1 MDFFTILFMYVQ
13 KFGEEHDI
21 DTINLSDEKQ
31 EELYLMLQEA
41 INTNK
46 PISKDKLEEFFGFD
60 PNRPHI
66 LI

>member
-21 DTINLSDEKQ
+21 DTINLSEEKQ
-31 EELYLMLQEA
+31 EELYPMLQEA
-41 INTNK
+41 IDSNK
-46 PISKDKLEEFFGFD
+46 PLSKDKLNKFFGFD
-60 PNRPHI
+60 PNDPDI